1 MSDYKE
7 YLIPDNGGYRV
18 AVQDAGLPISGDWI
32 EIPEGAIRA
41 RFYPHNPDELE
52 FENSTRQ
59 WWHDGNNK
67 WVNYGNYSNSLKY
80 SRVVWQR
87 EQDEPFLTP
96 ECTLNDQHSEIERVG
111 QVEIHGTLKAEPDF
125 NFGAAQASGGAKEK
139 CSTPSSAWDVQIGGD
154 HYKQFQI
161 QPMQFALEN
170 KLDAAQQNVI
180 KYIMRHSFK
189 NGKQDLEK
197 AKHYIDL
204 MIEFYY
210 GDNNNG

>member
-1 MSDYKE
+1 MTSYKE
-7 YLIPDNGGYRV
+7 YLEKQPDGTYSLVLR
-18 AVQDAGLPISGDWI
+18 GDLCK
-32 EIPEGAIRA
+32 ESDVLIPEGAIRA
-41 RFYPHNPDELE
+41 RFYPHDPDELE
-52 FENSTRQ
+52 FENAFRQ
-59 WWHDGNNK
+59 WWHNGNNK
-67 WVNYGNYSNSLKY
+67 WINYGNYSNSLKY

-87 EQDEPFLTP
+87 DQDEPFLTP
-96 ECTLNDQHSEIERVG
+96 ECTLNDQYAEIE
-111 QVEIHGTLKAEPDF
+111 QVRQHKKHER
-125 NFGAAQASGGAKEK
+125 N
-139 CSTPSSAWDVQIGGD
+139 SSAWDVQVGGD

-210 GDNNNG
+210 GENNNG

>member
-1 MSDYKE
+1 MTSCKEWLNTKTHEYKQAACMFGHSE
-7 YLIPDNGGYRV
+7 
-18 AVQDAGLPISGDWI
+18 WI
-32 EIPEGAIRA
+32 EIPEGAEVATASGLAIYFWKPSENKTFVDNA
-41 RFYPHNPDELE
+41 GWSVCDTKSICTLDSYLE
-52 FENSTRQ
+52 DADVSII
-59 WWHDGNNK
+59 
-67 WVNYGNYSNSLKY
+67 
-80 SRVVWQR
+80 WQR
-87 EQDEPFLTP
+87 ATQPEELPFIDDEPLG
-96 ECTLNDQHSEIERVG
+96 LNDQYAEIE
-111 QVEIHGTLKAEPDF
+111 QVRQHKKHER
-125 NFGAAQASGGAKEK
+125 N
-139 CSTPSSAWDVQIGGD
+139 SSAWDVQVGGD

-210 GDNNNG
+210 GGNNNG